1 MATRRTKYI
10 NDVGANSYVLVFTS
24 DFPFNVQQTDRYV
37 LLGSGEGGP
46 VVNLPASPFPGE
58 FHVIRDW
65 ANAAAGLNI
74 TVNGN
79 GNNIDGSAS
88 FTINK
93 SGAHAMFMW
102 DSANSEWKTV
112 NYSSNFVASQDIAGT
127 NTSQTV
133 VALTGALSSGHFRV
147 TINAEYLQW
156 ANNAA
161 SANITIASIA
171 GATIPLT
178 ITGQSSTSGVN
189 DGGPVVINGGAPN
202 GGGAAGYV
210 SLQNNGTEAARAV
223 SGQLN
228 VTAIGIGG
236 FTGSLPTITQGTGV
250 PATTPANGSLFMRTD
265 GSSGSNG
272 LYTRQGGAWFAIGG
286 GGGSFTAGGDLT
298 GDGTAQYVTSISGSA
313 GGGGNVLLNSITFIF
328 SAGTATPSILQS
340 SVAIGPGQD
349 MTIRAQGATGVA
361 QLGGRLILAGGTGTA
376 SHGNG
381 DVVIRTGNIDMVT
394 ISDANVH
401 VAFNLPIQFVQTP
414 TNGAISISQAN
425 TSGAGG
431 SAMTITAQGATD
443 AHNGGALQLQGGLTT
458 GALKGGVRL
467 QLNASSTETLVEVA
481 QVVSAQRVVSL
492 AFGANLTST
501 QMPTN
506 TGDLVV
512 FLANAATNPTAN
524 PVGGGILYSTAG
536 ALHWRGS
543 GGTDTPIAPA

>member
-1 MATRRTKYI
+1 MATTRTKYI
-10 NDVGANSYVLVFTS
+10 NDVGANTYTLVFTNDS
-24 DFPFNVQQTDRYV
+24 PTTLLQTDRYV
-37 LLGSGEGGP
+37 LVGSGEGGTTI
-46 VVNLPASPFPGE
+46 NLPASPFPGQ

-65 ANAAAGLNI
+65 ANAAAGINI
-74 TVNGN
+74 TVQGN
-79 GNNIDGSAS
+79 GHNIDGSSS
-88 FTINK
+88 FVINK
-93 SGAHAMFMW
+93 NGAQAMFMW
-102 DSANSEWKTV
+102 DSADGEWKTV
-112 NYSSNFVASQDIAGT
+112 NYASNFAASQDLAGT

-133 VALTGALSSGHFRV
+133 VALTGAFLSGHFRV

-156 ANNAA
+156 ASNVS

-178 ITGQSSTSGVN
+178 ITGQASTTGTN
-189 DGGPVVINGGAPN
+189 AGGPIILNGGAPS
-202 GGGAAGYV
+202 GAAAAGYV

-228 VTAIGIGG
+228 ATTIGIGG
-236 FTGSLPTITQGTGV
+236 FTGSLPTITSGTGV
-250 PATTPANGSLFMRTD
+250 PATTPANGSLYLRTD
-265 GSSGSNG
+265 GSDGSTG
-272 LYTRQGGAWFAIGG
+272 AYTRQGGAWFAIGG
-286 GGGSFTAGGDLT
+286 GGGGFTAGGDLT
-298 GDGTAQYVTSISGSA
+298 GTGTTQYVASLSGSG
-313 GGGGNVLLNSITFIF
+313 GGGGNVLLNSVALIF

-361 QLGGRLILAGGTGTA
+361 QLGGRLIIAGGTGTA